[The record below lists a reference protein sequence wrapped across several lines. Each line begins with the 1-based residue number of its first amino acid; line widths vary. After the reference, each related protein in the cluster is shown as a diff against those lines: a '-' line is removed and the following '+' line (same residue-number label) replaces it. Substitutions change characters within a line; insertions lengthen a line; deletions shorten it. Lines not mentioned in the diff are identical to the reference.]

1 MHKRKS
7 DNTKAAHF
15 LLFIIK
21 EKCGKLPNIL
31 PIIFNTGEIL
41 FIMNNTDNPD
51 YENLHKTALTSPSS
65 SGVYLWRN
73 SEGTVIYVGKAKNLK
88 NRLSSYFS
96 GERQIKTQ
104 LLVSSAKTIEYITTS
119 NEYEA
124 FILENNL
131 IKKYSP
137 RYNIQLKDGKS
148 YPSLKL
154 TAENFPR
161 LYKTRLIK
169 KDGAAYFGPYPDSG
183 ALDTFI
189 ETLYSIYPLRHCN
202 TLKKRTSPCMYYH
215 IGRCKAPCCAKITK
229 ETYSEYIEEIK
240 ALLEGKGE
248 ETVLKIKS
256 EMQKA
261 ASMLNFEK
269 AARLRDGLKAL
280 AILQNQNIV
289 EDNNDFKDR
298 DYINFSRQGETV
310 SFAVLQIRGGKL
322 MGKDIFPVESL
333 ADDDEL
339 MEEFVTVYYEKQ
351 KQIPPEIYVSQETGL
366 EILSRWLKEKTEN
379 HSKVIK
385 INCRQD
391 DKRLSP
397 ENRRHAASLN
407 MASLNAKE
415 DLIRRVRERGDMPAL
430 IELKKVLGLP
440 KLPERIEGFD
450 IAHIGGK
457 FPVASLI
464 SFWRG
469 NPDKKNYRYFRLKTT
484 DGIIDDFASM
494 REAASRRY
502 VRLKN
507 EGKELP
513 DLILIDGGI
522 GQVNAVAG
530 VLKALELEI
539 PVAGLAKR
547 DEEIWLPQS
556 SEPVK
561 LLKNSDALHLL
572 QRVRDETHR
581 FATSKNQILRTKENT
596 VSAFSKIFGVGKA
609 REKILLKEFG
619 TLENLTSSSVQKI
632 AETLKVH
639 TDAAEKILE
648 SSKKLMEEQQKL
660 KSKKNVILKS
670 QFSAGEDDSKKT
682 DGFITMLVN
691 QALE

>member
-1 MHKRKS
+1 
-7 DNTKAAHF
+7 
-15 LLFIIK
+15 
-21 EKCGKLPNIL
+21 
-31 PIIFNTGEIL
+31 
-41 FIMNNTDNPD
+41 MNNTDNPA

-351 KQIPPEIYVSQETGL
+351 NQIPPEIYVSQETGL

-507 EGKELP
+507 EGKQLP

-596 VSAFSKIFGVGKA
+596 VSSFSKIFGVGKA

-619 TLENLTSSSVQKI
+619 TLENLVSSSVQKI

-660 KSKKNVILKS
+660 KSKKDVILKS
-670 QFSAGEDDSKKT
+670 QFSAGETDSKKT

>member
-1 MHKRKS
+1 
-7 DNTKAAHF
+7 
-15 LLFIIK
+15 
-21 EKCGKLPNIL
+21 
-31 PIIFNTGEIL
+31 
-41 FIMNNTDNPD
+41 
-51 YENLHKTALTSPSS
+51 
-65 SGVYLWRN
+65 
-73 SEGTVIYVGKAKNLK
+73 
-88 NRLSSYFS
+88 
-96 GERQIKTQ
+96 
-104 LLVSSAKTIEYITTS
+104 
-119 NEYEA
+119 
-124 FILENNL
+124 
-131 IKKYSP
+131 
-137 RYNIQLKDGKS
+137 
-148 YPSLKL
+148 
-154 TAENFPR
+154 
-161 LYKTRLIK
+161 
-169 KDGAAYFGPYPDSG
+169 
-183 ALDTFI
+183 
-189 ETLYSIYPLRHCN
+189 
-202 TLKKRTSPCMYYH
+202 MYYH

-261 ASMLNFEK
+261 ASMLNFGK

-289 EDNNDFKDR
+289 EDNNDFNDR

-351 KQIPPEIYVSQETGL
+351 NQIPPEIYVSQETGL

-407 MASLNAKE
+407 MAALNAKE

-507 EGKELP
+507 EGKQLP

-596 VSAFSKIFGVGKA
+596 VSSFSKIFGVGKA

-619 TLENLTSSSVQKI
+619 TLENLVSSSVQKI

-639 TDAAEKILE
+639 RDAAEKILE

-660 KSKKNVILKS
+660 KSKKDVILKS
-670 QFSAGEDDSKKT
+670 QFSAGETDSKKT

>member
-1 MHKRKS
+1 
-7 DNTKAAHF
+7 
-15 LLFIIK
+15 
-21 EKCGKLPNIL
+21 
-31 PIIFNTGEIL
+31 
-41 FIMNNTDNPD
+41 MNNTDNPA

-289 EDNNDFKDR
+289 EDNNDFNDR

-351 KQIPPEIYVSQETGL
+351 NQIPPEIYVSQETGL

-407 MASLNAKE
+407 MAALNAKE

-507 EGKELP
+507 EGKQLP

-596 VSAFSKIFGVGKA
+596 VSSFSKIFGVGKA

-619 TLENLTSSSVQKI
+619 TLENLVSSSVQKI
-632 AETLKVH
+632 AETLKVNMD
-639 TDAAEKILE
+639 TAEKILE

-660 KSKKNVILKS
+660 KSKKDVILKS
-670 QFSAGEDDSKKT
+670 QFSAGETDSKKT

>member
-1 MHKRKS
+1 
-7 DNTKAAHF
+7 
-15 LLFIIK
+15 
-21 EKCGKLPNIL
+21 
-31 PIIFNTGEIL
+31 
-41 FIMNNTDNPD
+41 MNNTDNPA

-289 EDNNDFKDR
+289 EDNNDFNDR

-351 KQIPPEIYVSQETGL
+351 NQIPPEIYVSQETGL

-407 MASLNAKE
+407 MAALNAKE
-415 DLIRRVRERGDMPAL
+415 DLIRRVRERGDMSAL

-507 EGKELP
+507 EGKQLP

-596 VSAFSKIFGVGKA
+596 VSSFSKIFGVGKA

-619 TLENLTSSSVQKI
+619 TLENLVSSSVQKI

-660 KSKKNVILKS
+660 KSKKDVILKS
-670 QFSAGEDDSKKT
+670 QFSAGETDSKKT

>member
-1 MHKRKS
+1 
-7 DNTKAAHF
+7 
-15 LLFIIK
+15 
-21 EKCGKLPNIL
+21 
-31 PIIFNTGEIL
+31 
-41 FIMNNTDNPD
+41 MNNTDNPA

-289 EDNNDFKDR
+289 EDNNDFNDR

-351 KQIPPEIYVSQETGL
+351 NQIPPEIYVSQETGL

-407 MASLNAKE
+407 MAALNAKE

-507 EGKELP
+507 EGKQLP

-530 VLKALELEI
+530 VLTALELEI

-596 VSAFSKIFGVGKA
+596 VSSFSKIFGVGKA

-619 TLENLTSSSVQKI
+619 TLENLVSSSVQKI

-639 TDAAEKILE
+639 RDAAEKILE

-660 KSKKNVILKS
+660 KSKKDVILKS
-670 QFSAGEDDSKKT
+670 QFSAGETDSKKT

>member
-1 MHKRKS
+1 
-7 DNTKAAHF
+7 
-15 LLFIIK
+15 
-21 EKCGKLPNIL
+21 
-31 PIIFNTGEIL
+31 
-41 FIMNNTDNPD
+41 MNNTDNPA

-289 EDNNDFKDR
+289 EDNNDFNDR

-351 KQIPPEIYVSQETGL
+351 NQIPPEIYVSQETGL

-379 HSKVIK
+379 NSKVIK

-407 MASLNAKE
+407 MAALNAKE

-507 EGKELP
+507 EGKQLP

-530 VLKALELEI
+530 VLTALELEI

-596 VSAFSKIFGVGKA
+596 VSSFSKIFGVGKA

-619 TLENLTSSSVQKI
+619 TLENLVSSSVQKI

-639 TDAAEKILE
+639 RDAAEKILE

-660 KSKKNVILKS
+660 KSKKDVILKS
-670 QFSAGEDDSKKT
+670 QFSAGETDSKKT

>member
-1 MHKRKS
+1 
-7 DNTKAAHF
+7 
-15 LLFIIK
+15 
-21 EKCGKLPNIL
+21 
-31 PIIFNTGEIL
+31 
-41 FIMNNTDNPD
+41 MNNTDNPA

-248 ETVLKIKS
+248 ETILKIKS

-289 EDNNDFKDR
+289 EDNNDFNDR

-351 KQIPPEIYVSQETGL
+351 NQIPPEIYVSQETGL

-407 MASLNAKE
+407 MAALNAKE

-507 EGKELP
+507 EGKQLP

-596 VSAFSKIFGVGKA
+596 VSSFSKIFGVGKA

-619 TLENLTSSSVQKI
+619 TLENLVSSSVQKI

-660 KSKKNVILKS
+660 KSKKDVILKS
-670 QFSAGEDDSKKT
+670 QFSAGETDSKKT

>member
-1 MHKRKS
+1 M
-7 DNTKAAHF
+7 AA
-15 LLFIIK
+15 
-21 EKCGKLPNIL
+21 
-31 PIIFNTGEIL
+31 
-41 FIMNNTDNPD
+41 
-51 YENLHKTALTSPSS
+51 
-65 SGVYLWRN
+65 
-73 SEGTVIYVGKAKNLK
+73 
-88 NRLSSYFS
+88 
-96 GERQIKTQ
+96 
-104 LLVSSAKTIEYITTS
+104 
-119 NEYEA
+119 
-124 FILENNL
+124 
-131 IKKYSP
+131 
-137 RYNIQLKDGKS
+137 
-148 YPSLKL
+148 
-154 TAENFPR
+154 
-161 LYKTRLIK
+161 
-169 KDGAAYFGPYPDSG
+169 
-183 ALDTFI
+183 
-189 ETLYSIYPLRHCN
+189 
-202 TLKKRTSPCMYYH
+202 
-215 IGRCKAPCCAKITK
+215 
-229 ETYSEYIEEIK
+229 
-240 ALLEGKGE
+240 
-248 ETVLKIKS
+248 
-256 EMQKA
+256 
-261 ASMLNFEK
+261 
-269 AARLRDGLKAL
+269 
-280 AILQNQNIV
+280 
-289 EDNNDFKDR
+289 
-298 DYINFSRQGETV
+298 
-310 SFAVLQIRGGKL
+310 
-322 MGKDIFPVESL
+322 
-333 ADDDEL
+333 
-339 MEEFVTVYYEKQ
+339 
-351 KQIPPEIYVSQETGL
+351 
-366 EILSRWLKEKTEN
+366 
-379 HSKVIK
+379 
-385 INCRQD
+385 
-391 DKRLSP
+391 
-397 ENRRHAASLN
+397 
-407 MASLNAKE
+407 LNAKE

-507 EGKELP
+507 EGKQLP

-596 VSAFSKIFGVGKA
+596 VSSFSKIFGVGKA

-619 TLENLTSSSVQKI
+619 TLENLVSSSVQKI

-660 KSKKNVILKS
+660 KSKKDVILKS
-670 QFSAGEDDSKKT
+670 QFSAGETDSKKT

>member
-1 MHKRKS
+1 
-7 DNTKAAHF
+7 
-15 LLFIIK
+15 
-21 EKCGKLPNIL
+21 
-31 PIIFNTGEIL
+31 
-41 FIMNNTDNPD
+41 MNNTDNPA

-289 EDNNDFKDR
+289 EDNNDFNDR

-351 KQIPPEIYVSQETGL
+351 NQIPPEIYVSQETGL

-407 MASLNAKE
+407 MAALNAKE

-469 NPDKKNYRYFRLKTT
+469 NPDKKNYRYFRPKTT

-507 EGKELP
+507 EGKQLP

-596 VSAFSKIFGVGKA
+596 VSSFSKIFGVGKA

-619 TLENLTSSSVQKI
+619 TLENLVSSSVQKI

-660 KSKKNVILKS
+660 KSKKDVILKS
-670 QFSAGEDDSKKT
+670 QFSAGETDSKKT

>member
-1 MHKRKS
+1 
-7 DNTKAAHF
+7 
-15 LLFIIK
+15 
-21 EKCGKLPNIL
+21 
-31 PIIFNTGEIL
+31 
-41 FIMNNTDNPD
+41 MNNTDNPA

-289 EDNNDFKDR
+289 EDNNDFNDR

-351 KQIPPEIYVSQETGL
+351 NQIPPEIYVSQETGL

-407 MASLNAKE
+407 MAALNAKE

-507 EGKELP
+507 EGKQLP

-522 GQVNAVAG
+522 GQVKAVAG

-596 VSAFSKIFGVGKA
+596 VSSFSKIFGVGKA

-619 TLENLTSSSVQKI
+619 TLENLVSSSVQKI

-660 KSKKNVILKS
+660 KSKKDVILKS
-670 QFSAGEDDSKKT
+670 QFSAGETDSKKT

>member
-1 MHKRKS
+1 
-7 DNTKAAHF
+7 
-15 LLFIIK
+15 
-21 EKCGKLPNIL
+21 
-31 PIIFNTGEIL
+31 
-41 FIMNNTDNPD
+41 MNNTDNPA

-289 EDNNDFKDR
+289 EDNNDFNDR

-351 KQIPPEIYVSQETGL
+351 NQIPPEIYVSQETGL

-407 MASLNAKE
+407 MAALNAKE

-507 EGKELP
+507 EGKQLP

-596 VSAFSKIFGVGKA
+596 VSSFSKIFGVGKA

-619 TLENLTSSSVQKI
+619 TLENLVSSSVQKI

-639 TDAAEKILE
+639 RDAAEKILE

-660 KSKKNVILKS
+660 KSKKDVILKS
-670 QFSAGEDDSKKT
+670 QFSAGEADSKKT

>member
-1 MHKRKS
+1 
-7 DNTKAAHF
+7 
-15 LLFIIK
+15 
-21 EKCGKLPNIL
+21 
-31 PIIFNTGEIL
+31 
-41 FIMNNTDNPD
+41 MNNTDNPA

-289 EDNNDFKDR
+289 EDNNDFNDR

-351 KQIPPEIYVSQETGL
+351 NQIPPEIYVSQETGL

-407 MASLNAKE
+407 MAALNAKE

-507 EGKELP
+507 EGKQLP

-596 VSAFSKIFGVGKA
+596 VSSFSKIFGIGKA

-619 TLENLTSSSVQKI
+619 TLENLVSSSVQKI

-639 TDAAEKILE
+639 RDAAEKILE

-660 KSKKNVILKS
+660 KSKKDVILKS
-670 QFSAGEDDSKKT
+670 QFSAGETDSKKT

>member
-1 MHKRKS
+1 
-7 DNTKAAHF
+7 
-15 LLFIIK
+15 
-21 EKCGKLPNIL
+21 
-31 PIIFNTGEIL
+31 
-41 FIMNNTDNPD
+41 MNNTDNPD

-351 KQIPPEIYVSQETGL
+351 KHIPPEIYVSQETGL

-596 VSAFSKIFGVGKA
+596 VSSFSKIFGVGKA

-660 KSKKNVILKS
+660 KSKKDVILKS

>member
-1 MHKRKS
+1 
-7 DNTKAAHF
+7 
-15 LLFIIK
+15 
-21 EKCGKLPNIL
+21 
-31 PIIFNTGEIL
+31 
-41 FIMNNTDNPD
+41 MNNTDNPA

-229 ETYSEYIEEIK
+229 ETHSEYIEEIK

-289 EDNNDFKDR
+289 EDNNDFNDR

-351 KQIPPEIYVSQETGL
+351 NQIPPEIYVSQETGL

-407 MASLNAKE
+407 MAALNAKE
-415 DLIRRVRERGDMPAL
+415 GLIRRVRERGDMPAL

-507 EGKELP
+507 EGKQLP

-596 VSAFSKIFGVGKA
+596 VSSFSKIFGVGKA

-619 TLENLTSSSVQKI
+619 TLENLVSSSVQKI

-639 TDAAEKILE
+639 RDAAEKILE

-660 KSKKNVILKS
+660 KSKKDVILKS
-670 QFSAGEDDSKKT
+670 QFSAGETDSKKT

>member
-1 MHKRKS
+1 
-7 DNTKAAHF
+7 
-15 LLFIIK
+15 
-21 EKCGKLPNIL
+21 
-31 PIIFNTGEIL
+31 
-41 FIMNNTDNPD
+41 MNNTDNPA

-289 EDNNDFKDR
+289 EDNNDFNDR

-351 KQIPPEIYVSQETGL
+351 NQIPPEIYVSQETGL

-407 MASLNAKE
+407 MAALNAKE

-507 EGKELP
+507 EGKQLP

-596 VSAFSKIFGVGKA
+596 VSSFSKIFGIGKA

-619 TLENLTSSSVQKI
+619 TLENLVSSSVQKI

-660 KSKKNVILKS
+660 KSKKDVILKS
-670 QFSAGEDDSKKT
+670 QFSAGETDSKKT

>member
-1 MHKRKS
+1 
-7 DNTKAAHF
+7 
-15 LLFIIK
+15 
-21 EKCGKLPNIL
+21 
-31 PIIFNTGEIL
+31 
-41 FIMNNTDNPD
+41 MNNTDNPA

-289 EDNNDFKDR
+289 EDNNDFNDR

-351 KQIPPEIYVSQETGL
+351 NQIPPEIYVSQETGL

-407 MASLNAKE
+407 MAALNAKE

-507 EGKELP
+507 EGKQLP

-596 VSAFSKIFGVGKA
+596 VSSFSKIFGVGKA

-619 TLENLTSSSVQKI
+619 TLENLVSSSVQKI

-639 TDAAEKILE
+639 RDAAEKILE

-660 KSKKNVILKS
+660 KSKKDVILKS
-670 QFSAGEDDSKKT
+670 QFSAGETDSKKT

>member
-7 DNTKAAHF
+7 ENTKAAHF

-21 EKCGKLPNIL
+21 EKCGKIPKKL
-31 PIIFNTGEIL
+31 PILFNTGEFL
-41 FIMNNTDNPD
+41 FIMNNTDNPA

-289 EDNNDFKDR
+289 EDNNDFNDR

-351 KQIPPEIYVSQETGL
+351 NQIPPEIYVSQETGL

-379 HSKVIK
+379 NSKVIK

-407 MASLNAKE
+407 MAALNAKE

-507 EGKELP
+507 EGKQLP

-530 VLKALELEI
+530 VLTALELEI

-596 VSAFSKIFGVGKA
+596 VSSFSKIFGVGKA

-619 TLENLTSSSVQKI
+619 TLENLVSSSVQKI

-639 TDAAEKILE
+639 RDAAEKILE

-660 KSKKNVILKS
+660 KSKKDVILKS
-670 QFSAGEDDSKKT
+670 QFSAGETDSKKT

>member
-1 MHKRKS
+1 
-7 DNTKAAHF
+7 
-15 LLFIIK
+15 
-21 EKCGKLPNIL
+21 
-31 PIIFNTGEIL
+31 
-41 FIMNNTDNPD
+41 MNNTDNPD

-73 SEGTVIYVGKAKNLK
+73 SEETVIYVGKAKNLK

-596 VSAFSKIFGVGKA
+596 VSSFSKIFGVGKA

>member
-1 MHKRKS
+1 
-7 DNTKAAHF
+7 
-15 LLFIIK
+15 
-21 EKCGKLPNIL
+21 
-31 PIIFNTGEIL
+31 
-41 FIMNNTDNPD
+41 MNNTDNPA

-289 EDNNDFKDR
+289 EDNNDFNDR

-351 KQIPPEIYVSQETGL
+351 NQIPPEIYVSQETGL

-407 MASLNAKE
+407 MAALNAKE

-507 EGKELP
+507 EGKQLP

-530 VLKALELEI
+530 VLTALELEI

-596 VSAFSKIFGVGKA
+596 VSSFSKIFGVGKV

-619 TLENLTSSSVQKI
+619 TLENLASSSVQKI
-632 AETLKVH
+632 AETLKVN
-639 TDAAEKILE
+639 TDTAEKILE
-648 SSKKLMEEQQKL
+648 SSKKLMEEQEKL
-660 KSKKNVILKS
+660 KSKKDVILKS
-670 QFSAGEDDSKKT
+670 QFSAGETDSKKT

>member
-1 MHKRKS
+1 
-7 DNTKAAHF
+7 
-15 LLFIIK
+15 
-21 EKCGKLPNIL
+21 
-31 PIIFNTGEIL
+31 
-41 FIMNNTDNPD
+41 MNNTDNPA

-289 EDNNDFKDR
+289 EDNNDFNDR

-351 KQIPPEIYVSQETGL
+351 NQIPPEIYVSQETGL

-407 MASLNAKE
+407 MAALNAKE

-440 KLPERIEGFD
+440 
-450 IAHIGGK
+450 
-457 FPVASLI
+457 
-464 SFWRG
+464 
-469 NPDKKNYRYFRLKTT
+469 
-484 DGIIDDFASM
+484 
-494 REAASRRY
+494 
-502 VRLKN
+502 
-507 EGKELP
+507 
-513 DLILIDGGI
+513 
-522 GQVNAVAG
+522 
-530 VLKALELEI
+530 
-539 PVAGLAKR
+539 
-547 DEEIWLPQS
+547 
-556 SEPVK
+556 
-561 LLKNSDALHLL
+561 
-572 QRVRDETHR
+572 
-581 FATSKNQILRTKENT
+581 
-596 VSAFSKIFGVGKA
+596 
-609 REKILLKEFG
+609 
-619 TLENLTSSSVQKI
+619 
-632 AETLKVH
+632 
-639 TDAAEKILE
+639 
-648 SSKKLMEEQQKL
+648 
-660 KSKKNVILKS
+660 
-670 QFSAGEDDSKKT
+670 
-682 DGFITMLVN
+682 
-691 QALE
+691 

>member
-1 MHKRKS
+1 
-7 DNTKAAHF
+7 
-15 LLFIIK
+15 
-21 EKCGKLPNIL
+21 
-31 PIIFNTGEIL
+31 
-41 FIMNNTDNPD
+41 MNNTDNPA

-289 EDNNDFKDR
+289 EDNNDFNDR

-351 KQIPPEIYVSQETGL
+351 NQIPPEIYVSQETGL

-407 MASLNAKE
+407 MAALNAKE

-507 EGKELP
+507 EGKQLP

-596 VSAFSKIFGVGKA
+596 VSSFSKIFGVGKA

-619 TLENLTSSSVQKI
+619 TLENLVSSSVQKI

-660 KSKKNVILKS
+660 KSKKDVILKS
-670 QFSAGEDDSKKT
+670 QFSAGETDSKKT

>member
-7 DNTKAAHF
+7 ENTKAAHF

-21 EKCGKLPNIL
+21 EKCGKIPKKL
-31 PIIFNTGEIL
+31 PILFNTGEFL
-41 FIMNNTDNPD
+41 FIMNNTDNPA

-289 EDNNDFKDR
+289 EDNNDFNDR

-351 KQIPPEIYVSQETGL
+351 NQIPPEIYVSQETGL

-407 MASLNAKE
+407 MAALNAKE

-507 EGKELP
+507 EGKQLP

-530 VLKALELEI
+530 VLTALELEI

-596 VSAFSKIFGVGKA
+596 VSSFSKIFGVGKA

-619 TLENLTSSSVQKI
+619 TLENLVSSSVQKI

-639 TDAAEKILE
+639 RDAAEKILE

-660 KSKKNVILKS
+660 KSKKDVILKS
-670 QFSAGEDDSKKT
+670 QFSAGETDSKKT

>member
-1 MHKRKS
+1 
-7 DNTKAAHF
+7 
-15 LLFIIK
+15 
-21 EKCGKLPNIL
+21 
-31 PIIFNTGEIL
+31 
-41 FIMNNTDNPD
+41 MNNTDNPA

-289 EDNNDFKDR
+289 EDNNDFQDR

-464 SFWRG
+464 SFWLG

-507 EGKELP
+507 EGKQLP

-530 VLKALELEI
+530 VLKALDLEI

-596 VSAFSKIFGVGKA
+596 VSSFSKIFGVGKV

-619 TLENLTSSSVQKI
+619 TLENLASSSVQKI
-632 AETLKVH
+632 AETLKVNMD
-639 TDAAEKILE
+639 TAEKILE

-660 KSKKNVILKS
+660 KSKKDVILKS
-670 QFSAGEDDSKKT
+670 QFSAGEADSKKT

>member
-7 DNTKAAHF
+7 ENTKAAHF

-21 EKCGKLPNIL
+21 EKCGKIPKKL
-31 PIIFNTGEIL
+31 PILFNTGEIL
-41 FIMNNTDNPD
+41 FIMNNTDNPA

-289 EDNNDFKDR
+289 EDNNDFNDR

-351 KQIPPEIYVSQETGL
+351 NQIPPEIYVSQETGL

-407 MASLNAKE
+407 MAALNAKE

-507 EGKELP
+507 EGKQLP

-596 VSAFSKIFGVGKA
+596 VSSFSKIFGVGKA

-619 TLENLTSSSVQKI
+619 TLENLVSSSVQKI

-639 TDAAEKILE
+639 RDAAEKILE

-660 KSKKNVILKS
+660 KSKKDVILKS
-670 QFSAGEDDSKKT
+670 QFSAGETDSKKT

>member
-1 MHKRKS
+1 
-7 DNTKAAHF
+7 
-15 LLFIIK
+15 
-21 EKCGKLPNIL
+21 
-31 PIIFNTGEIL
+31 
-41 FIMNNTDNPD
+41 MNNTDNPD

-289 EDNNDFKDR
+289 EDNNDFNDR

-351 KQIPPEIYVSQETGL
+351 NQIPPEIYVSQETGL

-407 MASLNAKE
+407 MAALNAKE

-507 EGKELP
+507 EGKQLP

-596 VSAFSKIFGVGKA
+596 VSSFSKIFGVGKA

-619 TLENLTSSSVQKI
+619 TLENLVSSSVQKI

-660 KSKKNVILKS
+660 KSKKDVILKS
-670 QFSAGEDDSKKT
+670 QFSAGETDSKKT

>member
-1 MHKRKS
+1 
-7 DNTKAAHF
+7 
-15 LLFIIK
+15 
-21 EKCGKLPNIL
+21 
-31 PIIFNTGEIL
+31 
-41 FIMNNTDNPD
+41 MNNTDNPA

-289 EDNNDFKDR
+289 EDNNDFQDR

-351 KQIPPEIYVSQETGL
+351 NQIPPEIYVSQETGL

-407 MASLNAKE
+407 MAALNAKE

-507 EGKELP
+507 EGKQLP

-596 VSAFSKIFGVGKA
+596 VSSFSKIFGVGKA

-619 TLENLTSSSVQKI
+619 TLENLVSSSVQKI

-639 TDAAEKILE
+639 RDAAEKILE
-648 SSKKLMEEQQKL
+648 SSKKLM
-660 KSKKNVILKS
+660 KNS
-670 QFSAGEDDSKKT
+670 R
-682 DGFITMLVN
+682 N
-691 QALE
+691 

>member
-1 MHKRKS
+1 
-7 DNTKAAHF
+7 
-15 LLFIIK
+15 
-21 EKCGKLPNIL
+21 
-31 PIIFNTGEIL
+31 
-41 FIMNNTDNPD
+41 MNNTDNPA

-289 EDNNDFKDR
+289 EDNNDFNDR

-351 KQIPPEIYVSQETGL
+351 NQIPPEIYVSQETGL

-407 MASLNAKE
+407 MAALNAKE

-507 EGKELP
+507 EGKQLP

-596 VSAFSKIFGVGKA
+596 VSSFSKIFGVGKV

-619 TLENLTSSSVQKI
+619 TLENLASSSVQKI
-632 AETLKVH
+632 AETLKVN
-639 TDAAEKILE
+639 TDTAEKILE
-648 SSKKLMEEQQKL
+648 SSKKLMEEQEKL
-660 KSKKNVILKS
+660 KSKKDVILKS
-670 QFSAGEDDSKKT
+670 QFSAGETDSKKT